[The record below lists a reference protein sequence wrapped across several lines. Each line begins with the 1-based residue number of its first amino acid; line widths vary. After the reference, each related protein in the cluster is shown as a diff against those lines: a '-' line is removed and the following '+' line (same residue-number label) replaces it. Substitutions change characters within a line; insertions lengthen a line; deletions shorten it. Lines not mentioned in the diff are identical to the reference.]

1 MATDR
6 LQLQRFEL
14 KFLVRDEVAL
24 RARDFLASYLELDE
38 YGAGRPDYAYA
49 IHSLYVD
56 SDELKLYWDTI
67 NGNKNRFKLRVRF
80 YDDDPSS
87 PAFFEIKRRVNEA
100 ILKQR
105 GAVRKE
111 FVPLLLA
118 GHLPEPNHL
127 ISPDNPK
134 HWAALERFCH
144 LMLEIRARPRAHVGY
159 FREAWIST
167 RDNSVRVTMDR
178 SVKVSPEPGSVL
190 TTRMDN
196 PVLPFEPFVILELK
210 FTGRHPIWFREFSR
224 VFGLRQCG
232 AAKYA
237 EGVANIGERS
247 LKSEVVP
254 RVHGDLVERFLA
266 RRTQQSRSRDSTQFG
281 LKEVVYD

>member
-1 MATDR
+1 MTDR

-38 YGAGRPDYAYA
+38 FGAGRPNNAYP

-80 YDDDPSS
+80 YDDDPAT
-87 PAFFEIKRRVNEA
+87 PAFFEIKRRVNDA

-111 FVPLLLA
+111 FVPVLLA
-118 GHLPEPNHL
+118 GHLPEPQFL
-127 ISPDNPK
+127 LSPENGK

-144 LMLEIRARPRAHVGY
+144 RMLEIRGRPKAHVGY

-178 SVKVSPEPGSVL
+178 SVKISAEPGSVL
-190 TTRMDN
+190 TTRMEN
-196 PVLPFEPFVILELK
+196 PVMPFEPFVILELK
-210 FTGRHPIWFREFSR
+210 FTGRHPIWFRDFSR

-237 EGVANIGERS
+237 EGVATMGEPTF
-247 LKSEVVP
+247 KAGVVP
-254 RVHGDLVERFLA
+254 QVHGDPVERFLA
-266 RRTQQSRSRDSTQFG
+266 RRARGARVSDGAG
-281 LKEVVYD
+281 LWVREAAYD